1 MAKTQVALEITEESV
16 RAVEVSTGRT
26 PTVVAAGEV
35 LLPPGSA
42 RDSEILDPDAVAIAI
57 KQLWARAGIKGRR
70 VVLAIASR
78 RILVREYVTPAM
90 KPELLRQAL
99 PFQVQDLLPVPVTQA
114 VLDFY
119 PTLEHE
125 GKIHGLLVAAVSETV
140 EALIATLGKARLRVD
155 VVDLAP
161 FGLARAAQRLAPD
174 DCVAMLHLGDHTSYV
189 VVTELG
195 VPRFVR
201 IIPATLPTAAVRA
214 RSAAPV
220 EATPAPVEAPVREL
234 ALVGAGGGS
243 PEDAAALPTSLPTS
257 LPTLRGRAAAR
268 HGAMD
273 PAVADMMSRVRDT
286 IAFYDA
292 RPGTERSVSAVL
304 VSGAGAGAPGMT
316 EALDAALDVPV
327 RSIAANDLV
336 GSAAHAAPQGD
347 LARNLV
353 PTIGVILGEVPGWGR
368 A

>member
-16 RAVEVSTGRT
+16 RAVEISTGRT

-140 EALIATLGKARLRVD
+140 EALISTLGKARLRVD

-161 FGLARAAQRLAPD
+161 FGLARAAQRLAPSE
-174 DCVAMLHLGDHTSYV
+174 CVAMLHLGDHTSYV
-189 VVTELG
+189 VVTEFG

-214 RSAAPV
+214 RTAAPV
-220 EATPAPVEAPVREL
+220 EATVAPVEAPVREL
-234 ALVGAGGGS
+234 ALVGAGVGV
-243 PEDAAALPTSLPTS
+243 PDEAVALPAS

-292 RPGTERSVSAVL
+292 RPGTERPVSSVL
-304 VSGAGAGAPGMT
+304 VSGAGAAAPGMT

-327 RSIAANDLV
+327 RAIAASDLLA
-336 GSAAHAAPQGD
+336 SAGDAAPADD

-353 PTIGVILGEVPGWGR
+353 PTIGVVLGEVPGWGR